1 MSGIA
6 FLVPYEPD
14 ASNLKGILSPY
25 PDVHVEFFQ
34 LHEHDQAIAKIV
46 GQGYDIIVARAGT
59 ANRIRQ
65 SGLKLTL
72 VELPIMH
79 LDIIRAIEKA
89 NTLGDKVA
97 VVAYPPMMHGLN
109 SLLPYLNLSFQ
120 QYLVDSSDS
129 DLEDTVLR
137 AARNGANVI
146 VGGGLICQ
154 AAEKNKLPAV
164 YITTGREATLQALQ
178 EALRLKEA
186 IDAEKVKGR
195 LFAAILDYVH
205 DGILTVDCDQKITSI
220 NLRAQQLLNAPP
232 RLATG
237 QSIGKFW
244 PGLSLSELI
253 RTRQEELNKLVQ
265 IKGQKLICNKVPI
278 LVDGKL
284 NGALVTF
291 QEIATIQR
299 TEAHIRKEMYNK
311 GHVAKKSFPDIAGQ
325 SASLLRTVT
334 LAKEFAATSS
344 NILIVGET
352 GTGKEVFAQSIH
364 NHSPRQ
370 AGPFVAVNCAAL
382 PAQILES
389 ELFGYV
395 GGAFTGANKEGKPG
409 LFELAHGGTIFLDEI
424 SEMDYTNQSRLL
436 RVLQERA
443 VMRLGSD
450 RVIAIDV
457 RVIAATNKGLKG
469 LVRSHKFRE
478 DLFFRLNVLKLELPA
493 LRERPQDIQPL
504 AERFLSQL
512 APHRQLTFDA
522 AAWRALEAHS
532 WPGNIRELQNTIERL
547 MASCQT
553 DTISAADIEGVLEK
567 WDIGVI
573 ESAGDTSLTAASV
586 SSPPP
591 PAAPKASFFDEEIA
605 AISAALYAAK
615 GNLTEAAQ
623 ALGINR
629 STLWRK
635 MKRLGLQIKNGAVER
650 V

>member
-6 FLVPYEPD
+6 FLVPYEPE
-14 ASNLKGILSPY
+14 ASSLKEILAPY
-25 PDVHVEFFQ
+25 PEVHVEFFQ
-34 LHEHDQAIAKIV
+34 LNEHDQAIAKIIE
-46 GQGYDIIVARAGT
+46 QGYEIIVARAGT

-72 VELPIMH
+72 VELQIMH
-79 LDIIRAIEKA
+79 VDIIRAIEKA
-89 NTLGDKVA
+89 HMLGDKVA
-97 VVAYPPMMHGLN
+97 VVAYPPMMHGIN
-109 SLLPYLNLSFQ
+109 SLMPYLNLSFQ
-120 QYLVDSSDS
+120 QYLVDSSDAG
-129 DLEDTVLR
+129 LEDTVLR
-137 AARNGANVI
+137 AARDGANAI

-154 AAEKNKLPAV
+154 AAEKNNLPSV
-164 YITTGREATLQALQ
+164 YIATGREAVLQALQ

-186 IDAEKVKGR
+186 IDAEKVKRR
-195 LFAAILDYVH
+195 LFSAILDYVH
-205 DGILTVDCDQKITSI
+205 DGILTVDCEQKITSI
-220 NLRAQQLLNAPP
+220 NLRAQQLLNTTPL
-232 RLATG
+232 LAAG
-237 QSIGKFW
+237 QPIGKFW

-265 IKGQKLICNKVPI
+265 IKGQKLICNKVP
-278 LVDGKL
+278 LLANGKL

-291 QEIATIQR
+291 QEIASIQR
-299 TEAHIRKEMYNK
+299 AEAHIRKEMYNK
-311 GHVAKKSFPDIAGQ
+311 GHVARKTFSDIAGK
-325 SASLLRTVT
+325 SASLLRTIT

-364 NHSPRQ
+364 NHSVRQ
-370 AGPFVAVNCAAL
+370 PGPFVAVNCAAL

-436 RVLQERA
+436 RVLQERS

-457 RVIAATNKGLKG
+457 RVIAATNKDLKS
-469 LVRSHKFRE
+469 LVRSQKFRE
-478 DLFFRLNVLKLELPA
+478 DLFFRLNVLKLELPP
-493 LRERPQDIQPL
+493 LRERTQDIEQL
-504 AERFLSQL
+504 ISHFAAQL
-512 APHRQLTFDA
+512 APYRSLAFDA
-522 AAWRALEAHS
+522 AALRTLERHS

-547 MASCQT
+547 MASCQS
-553 DTISAADIEGVLEK
+553 DTVRAADIEGVLEK
-567 WDIGVI
+567 WDSDIAA
-573 ESAGDTSLTAASV
+573 EANHASLPAS
-586 SSPPP
+586 PL
-591 PAAPKASFFDEEIA
+591 PAPRGSFFDEEIA

-629 STLWRK
+629 TTLWRK
-635 MKRLGLQIKNGAVER
+635 MKRLGLQINNGVVEKC
-650 V
+650 